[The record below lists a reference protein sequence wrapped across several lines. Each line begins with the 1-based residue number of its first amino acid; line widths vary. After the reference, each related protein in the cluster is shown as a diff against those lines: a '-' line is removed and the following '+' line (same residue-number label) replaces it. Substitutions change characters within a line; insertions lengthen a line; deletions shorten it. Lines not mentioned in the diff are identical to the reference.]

1 MGSIFDNLESI
12 REANGGIEKVGVK
25 RIFTNIP
32 VRKPHRQEFVR
43 THPDPDYR
51 IDCKVL
57 HLKNDNEVYFLHP
70 DVFSYADTDVQHVC
84 LWSAVTR
91 AGAPFLWMLKLPDE
105 SGRENSWHQTA
116 KRAAVEAQTQWLKVV
131 ANMSA
136 GNYELH
142 IATGDLGEPQWPDAD
157 EYPFNKWLEIAF
169 KERMIDQ
176 PDHPVLQ
183 KLRGEI

>member
-1 MGSIFDNLESI
+1 
-12 REANGGIEKVGVK
+12 
-25 RIFTNIP
+25 
-32 VRKPHRQEFVR
+32 
-43 THPDPDYR
+43 
-51 IDCKVL
+51 
-57 HLKNDNEVYFLHP
+57 
-70 DVFSYADTDVQHVC
+70 
-84 LWSAVTR
+84 
-91 AGAPFLWMLKLPDE
+91 MLKLPDE